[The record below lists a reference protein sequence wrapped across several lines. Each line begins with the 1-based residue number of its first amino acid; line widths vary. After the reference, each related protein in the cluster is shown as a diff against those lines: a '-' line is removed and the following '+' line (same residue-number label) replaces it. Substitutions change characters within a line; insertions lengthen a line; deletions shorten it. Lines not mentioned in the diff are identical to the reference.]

1 MISLST
7 ASASFYVKEAWLE
20 YSPTIACKVFYTP
33 NSSDFSD
40 LILISYCFA
49 RILEGVPHD

>member
-1 MISLST
+1 MIFLST

-20 YSPTIACKVFYTP
+20 YSPAIACKVFYTP

-49 RILEGVPHD
+49 RILEGVPHA